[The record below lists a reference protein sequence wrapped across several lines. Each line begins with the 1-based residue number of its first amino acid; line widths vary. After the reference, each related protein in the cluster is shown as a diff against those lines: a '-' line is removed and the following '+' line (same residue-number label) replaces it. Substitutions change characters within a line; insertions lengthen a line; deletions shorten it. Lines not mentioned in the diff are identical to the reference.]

1 MYLGACMCIYIQIY
15 KYRYIRECR
24 NSHLHLF
31 STCSVPGNIPGPL
44 HALTYLT
51 FTTTLL
57 IRCCDFH
64 SQLKPRKQ
72 MLKVV

>member
-1 MYLGACMCIYIQIY
+1 MHISENTGTHR
-15 KYRYIRECR
+15 K
-24 NSHLHLF
+24 NNLHLF

-57 IRCCDFH
+57 NRYYDFH
-64 SQLKPRKQ
+64 S
-72 MLKVV
+72 